1 MKTVI
6 FVFFLMSVL
15 CFSQHQNPDGD
26 KVSIHLTPFFSS
38 QSYKSFDGFEKQEDP
53 FFNFNLMLKVP
64 LSARFTVSPFYQH
77 GKSKYDVSFQADK
90 TYSMEN
96 SYNNF
101 GVTFSYYFR

>member
-1 MKTVI
+1 MKALILVCMISIMAFT
-6 FVFFLMSVL
+6 
-15 CFSQHQNPDGD
+15 QEKNPDGE

-38 QSYKSFDGFEKQEDP
+38 QTYKSFDGFEKKEDP

-64 LSARFTVSPFYQH
+64 LSDRITVSPFYQH

-90 TYSMEN
+90 VYSMEN

-101 GVTFSYYFR
+101 GATFSYYFK